1 MINGCFRVLGNRG
14 SICWQVGNWVDAAEI
29 IPLDSLV
36 IPIFRRLGM
45 KMRGRMVLMF
55 GHGLHCT
62 KRFSGR
68 HETIVWATKSDDY
81 HFDLDSIRVPQ
92 KYPNKR
98 HYNGPNKGQL
108 SGNPLGKNPGDVWEI
123 SNVKNRHPEKTNHPC
138 QFPEELAE
146 RLVLGLS
153 KLGQTIL
160 DPFAGSGTVG
170 TVCYR
175 LERRSVLIER
185 APEYVDII
193 RNRLG
198 GSKPQART
206 RVSEKVALSPSIED
220 LFTVKP
226 WLEGPSGRHCHSDPT
241 VTP

>member
-1 MINGCFRVLGNRG
+1 
-14 SICWQVGNWVDAAEI
+14 
-29 IPLDSLV
+29 
-36 IPIFRRLGM
+36 
-45 KMRGRMVLMF
+45 
-55 GHGLHCT
+55 
-62 KRFSGR
+62 
-68 HETIVWATKSDDY
+68 
-81 HFDLDSIRVPQ
+81 
-92 KYPNKR
+92 
-98 HYNGPNKGQL
+98 
-108 SGNPLGKNPGDVWEI
+108 
-123 SNVKNRHPEKTNHPC
+123 VKNRHPEKTNHPC

-153 KLGQTIL
+153 KPGQTVL

-170 TVCYR
+170 AVCDR

-226 WLEGPSGRHCHSDPT
+226 WLEGPPEDTAIPIQT